1 MYAEIADVNKNFQCL
16 VLLFLL
22 TCMYLLYTYSVFR
35 KFSFYNF
42 RRLLKPISI
51 YYITF
56 RIIIFGVLDMVFTYT
71 LVLIDI
77 CKETRWERQQQHIAC
92 CWYRVYKQHKTQ
104 DVQKITNSTKL
115 LYIFLYNLYTMINY
129 FIIE

>member
-77 CKETRWERQQQHIAC
+77 CKETR
-92 CWYRVYKQHKTQ
+92 
-104 DVQKITNSTKL
+104 
-115 LYIFLYNLYTMINY
+115 
-129 FIIE
+129 